1 MSVTSNFGAN
11 PVPALNENVEDLTLV
26 IDSAPKIHPVTGD
39 SDHHLIQ
46 MPSIARLR
54 TAPP

>member
-1 MSVTSNFGAN
+1 LSVTSNCDAN
-11 PVPALNENVEDLTLV
+11 PVPGLNEHVEDLTLV
-26 IDSAPKIHPVTGD
+26 IDSAPEVHPVTGD

>member
-1 MSVTSNFGAN
+1 LSVTSNFGAN
-11 PVPALNENVEDLTLV
+11 PAPALNEHVEDLTLV
-26 IDSAPKIHPVTGD
+26 IDSAPEAHPVTGD